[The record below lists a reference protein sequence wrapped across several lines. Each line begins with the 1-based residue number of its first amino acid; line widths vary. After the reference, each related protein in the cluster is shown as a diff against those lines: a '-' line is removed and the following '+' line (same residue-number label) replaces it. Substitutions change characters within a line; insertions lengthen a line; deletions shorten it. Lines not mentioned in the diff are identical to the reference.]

1 MNERQYKK
9 IDDFILVICFDL
21 YYILSCI
28 KENVEPDL
36 NGFEISKEGKTW
48 IKLLTIRDWMERF
61 NYKYKGNYWE
71 RKNRKINNNFNEED
85 EKIWNKKI
93 FPSNKKEMIYNN

>member
-1 MNERQYKK
+1 ME
-9 IDDFILVICFDL
+9 VI
-21 YYILSCI
+21 I
-28 KENVEPDL
+28 
-36 NGFEISKEGKTW
+36 
-48 IKLLTIRDWMERF
+48 
-61 NYKYKGNYWE
+61 KYKGNYWE